1 MTDFDI
7 IIIGAGPAGMSAA
20 LTAANG
26 GLDVLLLD
34 EQPHAGGQIYRNV
47 KQNHSKQSWFGKSYS
62 SGINLVDALNH
73 IKITKCFGA
82 TVWRV
87 EANKR
92 VLWSQNGESKVSTA
106 VHIVLANGAQER
118 PFPFPGWTLPGV
130 MTIGSAQILMK
141 SSGIFPK
148 DSVLVGSGP
157 LLYLVATQM
166 IEANCPPKALL
177 ETQTLRMMINSLIH
191 LPKALLNMK
200 SLIMGFIFIYKIKSA
215 GVPRYKSVSRL
226 EAQSSGNGSIKFLF
240 SHKGIR
246 KSLTTKLLLI
256 HQGVIPS
263 TEISRSVGV
272 DHSWNTSQLAFQP
285 IIDKW
290 GKTNI
295 DGLYIAGDCGG
306 INGSEAAVLY
316 GKIVA
321 TKILYETGKINF
333 NLYKK
338 QSFSISFS
346 LFFTNSIRLFLDTL
360 FAVPQETLSP
370 SDETIVC
377 RCEEKT
383 VGEIKLGLNE
393 GITGVRQLKTSIRSG
408 MGQCQG
414 RMCDAIVRG
423 IMLNNISQNDINIL
437 APKARSPI
445 KPITLGELSKMKL
458 D

>member
-1 MTDFDI
+1 
-7 IIIGAGPAGMSAA
+7 
-20 LTAANG
+20 
-26 GLDVLLLD
+26 
-34 EQPHAGGQIYRNV
+34 
-47 KQNHSKQSWFGKSYS
+47 
-62 SGINLVDALNH
+62 
-73 IKITKCFGA
+73 
-82 TVWRV
+82 
-87 EANKR
+87 
-92 VLWSQNGESKVSTA
+92 
-106 VHIVLANGAQER
+106 
-118 PFPFPGWTLPGV
+118 
-130 MTIGSAQILMK
+130 
-141 SSGIFPK
+141 
-148 DSVLVGSGP
+148 
-157 LLYLVATQM
+157 
-166 IEANCPPKALL
+166 
-177 ETQTLRMMINSLIH
+177 MMNSLIH

-200 SLIMGFIFIYKIKSA
+200 SLIKGFMFIYKIKSA

-226 EAQSSGNGSIKFLF
+226 EAQSSDNGSIKFLF
-240 SHKGIR
+240 SHKGIK

-333 NLYKK
+333 NFYKK

-360 FAVPQETLSP
+360 FAVPQEILLP

-408 MGQCQG
+408 MGLCQG